1 MLRRTL
7 VFVAAI
13 VVLSLSSCGGSGD
26 SLKQVQQQRSG
37 EYTVTIMSD
46 SGTMKHGAS
55 TFTLEFRKADGGQL
69 VDVGTVEVSPLMEM
83 SGMAPMM
90 ASAEAK
96 PSGVTGRYTVS
107 GNLTMAGMWK
117 MNVKFG
123 GGQSVRFSVNA
134 E

>member
-1 MLRRTL
+1 MKLRVL
-7 VFVAAI
+7 FFAATF
-13 VVLSLSSCGGSGD
+13 LFLFGCKSDPSN
-26 SLKQVQQQRSG
+26 LKQVQQQRTG
-37 EYTVTIMSD
+37 DYTVTILTD
-46 SGTMKHGAS
+46 SGTMKQGS
-55 TFTLEFRKADGGQL
+55 SSFTLEFRKASDNQL
-69 VDVGTVEVSPLMEM
+69 TDVGKVDVSPVMEM